1 MEFRRVCLRSALSRH
16 GGNPSRSRKW
26 RLPYDDGLG
35 LADPRRPVRGRFHL
49 LPPLRRWVQKCALD
63 DWLPRLG
70 GPIDGAAGACLAQYF
85 DGNRLCGL
93 GRHRCGGNR
102 PGRHRLLPGTRR
114 SAPHRLHLR
123 HRRLHRGP
131 EAAPLMAVDEGLCAW
146 VQEALEPLG
155 PVTMRKMMGGA
166 TLYLDG
172 TIFAI
177 LDEGEIWFKA
187 DAETDTI
194 WDAEGCERFS
204 MTFKD
209 GRVYTMN

>member
-1 MEFRRVCLRSALSRH
+1 
-16 GGNPSRSRKW
+16 
-26 RLPYDDGLG
+26 
-35 LADPRRPVRGRFHL
+35 
-49 LPPLRRWVQKCALD
+49 
-63 DWLPRLG
+63 
-70 GPIDGAAGACLAQYF
+70 
-85 DGNRLCGL
+85 
-93 GRHRCGGNR
+93 
-102 PGRHRLLPGTRR
+102 
-114 SAPHRLHLR
+114 
-123 HRRLHRGP
+123 
-131 EAAPLMAVDEGLCAW
+131 MAVDEGLCAW

-209 GRVYTMN
+209 GRVDTMNYRRGPSDVYDEPEAMQRWAKLAVGAGLRGAAKKKPRKKPSC